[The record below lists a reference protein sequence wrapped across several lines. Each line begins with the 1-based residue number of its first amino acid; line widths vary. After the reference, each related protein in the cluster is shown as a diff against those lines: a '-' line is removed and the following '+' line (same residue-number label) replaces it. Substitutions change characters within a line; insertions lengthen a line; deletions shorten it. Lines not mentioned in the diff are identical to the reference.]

1 MTYPHHF
8 ETSVHVAA
16 TPADLFAEI
25 DDPSRLAAH
34 MTRSSMMMAG
44 SSMQYSF
51 DEAGG
56 RAVGSKIAME
66 GSILGFKLSVEELV
80 TERDPP
86 FRKVWETIGD
96 PRLVVIGGYR
106 MGFEIA
112 PESDGSRLKVLI
124 DWRESPTTWRWL
136 SRLLGPAYARWCTQ
150 SMAAGAAETFAAM
163 PKIRA
168 KLAV

>member
-1 MTYPHHF
+1 
-8 ETSVHVAA
+8 
-16 TPADLFAEI
+16 
-25 DDPSRLAAH
+25 
-34 MTRSSMMMAG
+34 
-44 SSMQYSF
+44 MQYSF

-66 GSILGFKLSVEELV
+66 GSILGFKLFFEELV

-96 PRLVVIGGYR
+96 PRLLVIGGYR

-136 SRLLGPAYARWCTQ
+136 SRLLGPAYAR
-150 SMAAGAAETFAAM
+150 
-163 PKIRA
+163 
-168 KLAV
+168 